1 MSDDKGNTPRRDD
14 IFLGGQAPPP
24 KPKGLLDAISEIQQ
38 YYVVERSGSAIPED
52 FFTITGRLAFYEV
65 GFKGGLISGLVST
78 LLSPFAIGVME
89 KYIPIFGDTNPT
101 LFDAIFAFFLSI
113 SFTLGYAIFYG
124 SLGKYYVGAVSKAAI
139 KNLLSGLAS
148 GAILKMFIA
157 FVGFHFLYFKVLE
170 PSRLEKLLQY
180 FQNVLEYNVLNAIY
194 VWLVE
199 FRPVFLTA
207 SYLVV
212 FTTMLMV
219 GIPLIAI
226 AISHNRLRQ
235 EMEAEEKWQ

>member
-1 MSDDKGNTPRRDD
+1 MGEKGSRDD

-52 FFTITGRLAFYEV
+52 FFTISGRLAFFEV
-65 GFKGGLISGLVST
+65 GFKGGFISGLVSA
-78 LLSPFAIGVME
+78 LLSPFAIGVIE
-89 KYIPIFGDTNPT
+89 RYIPIFGDTNPT
-101 LFDAIFAFFLSI
+101 LFDTIFAFFLSL
-113 SFTLGYAIFYG
+113 SYTLGYAMFYAG
-124 SLGKYYVGAVSKAAI
+124 LGKYYIGTISKAAV

-148 GAILKMFIA
+148 GVVFKTVVA
-157 FVGFHFLYFKVLE
+157 FVGFHYLYLKVLE
-170 PSRLEKLLQY
+170 PSQLGTY
-180 FQNVLEYNVLNAIY
+180 FQIFYNVIDYNTLNAIY

-212 FTTMLMV
+212 FTTLLMI
-219 GIPLIAI
+219 GIPLVAVV
-226 AISHNRLRQ
+226 ISHDRIKK